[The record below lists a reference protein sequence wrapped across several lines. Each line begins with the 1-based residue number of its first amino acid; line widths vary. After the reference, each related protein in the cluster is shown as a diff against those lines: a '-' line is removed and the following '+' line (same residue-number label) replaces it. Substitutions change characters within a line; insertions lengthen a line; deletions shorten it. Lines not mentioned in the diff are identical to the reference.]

1 MFMSNPGSWGISNNA
16 AALRDMDMAKLG
28 VDAVQVIHALGL
40 RLGITLLGNGW
51 DNKQLKSPPRIP
63 LFPALRA
70 RISSLARTLDRDF
83 AGRDSQRPPATDRI
97 INVVFPPS
105 TTLPFT
111 TANTL
116 SCPRSKASYSP
127 SLLATTISDFVL
139 ILCFLMPITIPS
151 AGLRALLFQHDDI
164 FLKSIY
170 FLIEFFSTAS
180 SAYTCDTRTSVNE
193 R

>member
-1 MFMSNPGSWGISNNA
+1 MICRSTQEW
-16 AALRDMDMAKLG
+16 
-28 VDAVQVIHALGL
+28 VIHALGL

-97 INVVFPPS
+97 INVKS
-105 TTLPFT
+105 
-111 TANTL
+111 
-116 SCPRSKASYSP
+116 
-127 SLLATTISDFVL
+127 
-139 ILCFLMPITIPS
+139 
-151 AGLRALLFQHDDI
+151 LFQHDDI